1 MIIWKDIPGYENK
14 YQVSNM
20 GEVRSLPRNGT
31 KKDIVIKSQIIDKD
45 GYCIVKLRN
54 NNCPKMKKVHRL
66 VAETFIPKEKSNNIV
81 DHINGIKN
89 DNRAE
94 NLRWVTPRDNV
105 KFGLCGK
112 SFLKVIFIENGIEK
126 TFDSVRAASKELGI
140 SRYVIKKDPRFIIG
154 GGLNVNC

>member
-1 MIIWKDIPGYENK
+1 MIIWKDVVGYENK
-14 YQVSNM
+14 YQVSNN

-31 KKDIVIKSQIIDKD
+31 KKEIIKKVQFLDKD

-66 VAETFIPKEKSNNIV
+66 VAEAFILNEYSNDVV
-81 DHINGIKN
+81 DHINGVKN
-89 DNRAE
+89 DNRVE

-112 SFLKVIFIENGIEK
+112 SFLKVIFTENGIEK
-126 TFDSVRAASKELGI
+126 TFDSVRSASKELGI
-140 SRYVIKKDPRFIIG
+140 SRYIIKKDTRFIIG